1 MIEEQLDQKQQQNIM
16 LLVETAVNNGIQKAL
31 HPRYE
36 WMNNKQICQWL
47 AISKTTLYKWRKLG
61 LPYSS
66 VEGMSVY
73 NKEQVNEWL
82 LAHGNK

>member
-16 LLVETAVNNGIQKAL
+16 LLVETAVNNGIQRAL

-73 NKEQVNEWL
+73 NKAQVNEWL
-82 LAHGNK
+82 LAHDNK